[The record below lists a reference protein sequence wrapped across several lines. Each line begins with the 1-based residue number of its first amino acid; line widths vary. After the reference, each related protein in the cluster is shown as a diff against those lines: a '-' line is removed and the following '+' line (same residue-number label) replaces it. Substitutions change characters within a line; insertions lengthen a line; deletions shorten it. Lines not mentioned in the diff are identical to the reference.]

1 MPKLVLAYSGGL
13 DTTTAIKWLTVERGW
28 EVIALNIDVGRSREQ
43 PVIESRG
50 FTAGA
55 AKVRVIDAKE
65 DFIRYFAFP
74 ALAAG
79 AMYQDAY
86 PLATAL
92 ARPLMAKLLVDVAHE
107 EGATAVAH
115 GCTGK
120 GNDQVRFDVG
130 VKTLDPELEIVA
142 PTREQAMAREVQID
156 YLKAHG
162 IDIPWGAKGPF
173 SIDENLWGRS
183 AEAGV
188 LEDPWA
194 EPPAEAYEWT
204 CSAEDAPS
212 TPAYVE
218 IGYQS
223 GMPITLDGAPIDP
236 VALVER
242 LNDLGGLH
250 GVGRVDTI
258 EDRLVGIKSRE
269 IYEAPAGVILHT
281 AHRALEGMTLTKQ
294 QIKLKK
300 HVATEYAELIYNGLW
315 FSAHHQDIAAYVA
328 STQRHVT
335 GTIRVRLHRGHATV
349 VGRKAEAS
357 LYDRDLATYDKHS
370 TYDQGAAVG
379 FIAIWGLQS
388 RVQARKQI
396 LRQASDPLKIA
407 MPQGDRR

>member
-1 MPKLVLAYSGGL
+1 MPKLILAYSGGL
-13 DTTTAIKWLTVERGW
+13 DTTTAIKWLNLEQGYD
-28 EVIALNIDVGRSREQ
+28 VIALNIDVGKSREQ
-43 PVIESRG
+43 PVVESRG
-50 FTAGA
+50 IAAGA
-55 AKVRVIDAKE
+55 LKVRVIDAKE

-79 AMYQDAY
+79 AVYQDAY

-130 VKTLDPELEIVA
+130 VMTLDPTLKIVA
-142 PTREQAMAREVQID
+142 PTRENAMARETQIE
-156 YLKAHG
+156 YLNKHG

-188 LEDPWA
+188 LEDPWQ
-194 EPPAEAYEWT
+194 EPPPEAYEWT
-204 CSAEDAPS
+204 RSAEDAPG

-218 IGYQS
+218 IGYEH
-223 GMPITLDGAPIDP
+223 GMPVTLNGEEIGP
-236 VALVER
+236 VPLVER
-242 LNDLGGLH
+242 LNDLGGIH
-250 GVGRVDTI
+250 GVGRLDHI

-269 IYEAPAGVILHT
+269 IYEAPAAIILHT
-281 AHRALEGMTLTKQ
+281 AHRALEGMTLSKQ

-300 HVATEYAELIYNGLW
+300 LVATDYAELIYNGLW

-335 GTIRVRLHRGHATV
+335 GTVRVRLHRGQATV
-349 VGRKAEAS
+349 VGRKADES
-357 LYDRDLATYDKHS
+357 LYDRSLATYDRGD
-370 TYDQGAAVG
+370 TYDQTAAVG
-379 FIAIWGLQS
+379 FISIWGLQT
-388 RVQARKQI
+388 RVQARKQ
-396 LRQASDPLKIA
+396 LLGTMTETLKIA
-407 MPQGDRR
+407 MPQEDQS